1 MGGMHSRGRHIG
13 EQGEFEKCNGIGRR
27 IWEGIQQR

>member
-27 IWEGIQQR
+27 I